1 MKIQVTKSFTHT
13 SSPRPFAVT
22 ERLTVPDELG
32 AQWVAE
38 GRAIS
43 LDPESK
49 PVKRKRENAA
59 R

>member
-1 MKIQVTKSFTHT
+1 MNIQITRSFKDA